1 MSETWTI
8 GELAE
13 RAADTLRARS
23 GDASA
28 AQAASREA
36 GGAAQ
41 TVNGRVREV
50 PGARLIRWYT
60 TIGLVDPPLTRRGRI
75 ALYGRRHLLQLVA
88 IKRLQADGLSI
99 AEIQTRLAGA
109 TDAHLATVAQV
120 PRPQE
125 QEPEGLPGPSLLSA
139 SPEPARARPRFWA
152 SPPSAP
158 PTSAPIPPELDGQA
172 AGMVYGVRLAHGVTV
187 LLDGAGR
194 APAPGD
200 FPAIATAAAPLLAVL
215 AERGLIPPGPSY
227 AQPSTTGNGSPEDQR
242 DPIHTG
248 PSSARDSATDTNRD
262 GGPGERADLID
273 RGPPAAQDNATNSKS
288 DDGPKGLAD
297 PVDAQPPAAQ
307 DGARPDGGAKEPA
320 GPMGAGPYTA
330 PSSTEDAKDL
340 AGPTHV
346 SHPEGST
353 A

>member
-1 MSETWTI
+1 MSETWTL

-23 GDASA
+23 GDAAAAQTAPGGPGRA
-28 AQAASREA
+28 AQAA
-36 GGAAQ
+36 
-41 TVNGRVREV
+41 NGRVREV

-120 PRPQE
+120 PRPQAD
-125 QEPEGLPGPSLLSA
+125 EPEGPSPRPA
-139 SPEPARARPRFWA
+139 PPEPAKARPRFWA
-152 SPPSAP
+152 AP
-158 PTSAPIPPELDGQA
+158 PFPAPAPSPTPPELDGQA
-172 AGMVYGVRLAHGVTV
+172 AGMVHGVRLAHGVTV

-194 APAPGD
+194 TPAPGD
-200 FPAIATAAAPLLAVL
+200 LAAITAAAAPLLAVL
-215 AERGLIPPGPSY
+215 AERGLIATGPPT
-227 AQPSTTGNGSPEDQR
+227 AHPSTQ
-242 DPIHTG
+242 
-248 PSSARDSATDTNRD
+248 SST
-262 GGPGERADLID
+262 
-273 RGPPAAQDNATNSKS
+273 
-288 DDGPKGLAD
+288 KGLAIPINTKPPTAHPDRQDSAKD
-297 PVDAQPPAAQ
+297 PAHPINTKPPTAH
-307 DGARPDGGAKEPA
+307 PDTQSSAKGPA
-320 GPMGAGPYTA
+320 GPIGAGRCSVRSGA
-330 PSSTEDAKDL
+330 GDATDL

-346 SHPEGST
+346 SHSEGST

>member
-1 MSETWTI
+1 MSETWTLS
-8 GELAE
+8 ELAE

-23 GDASA
+23 GNAAAAQTAAGGAGRA
-28 AQAASREA
+28 AQAA
-36 GGAAQ
+36 
-41 TVNGRVREV
+41 NGRVREV

-120 PRPQE
+120 PRPQAD
-125 QEPEGLPGPSLLSA
+125 EPEGPSPRPA
-139 SPEPARARPRFWA
+139 PPEPAKARSRFWA
-152 SPPSAP
+152 AP
-158 PTSAPIPPELDGQA
+158 PFPAPAPSPTPPELDGQA
-172 AGMVYGVRLAHGVTV
+172 AGMVHGVRLAYGVTV

-194 APAPGD
+194 TPAPSD
-200 FPAIATAAAPLLAVL
+200 LAAITAAAAPLLAVL
-215 AERGLIPPGPSY
+215 AERGLI
-227 AQPSTTGNGSPEDQR
+227 A
-242 DPIHTG
+242 TG
-248 PSSARDSATDTNRD
+248 PPTAHPDTQSNAIDPVDPTD
-262 GGPGERADLID
+262 I
-273 RGPPAAQDNATNSKS
+273 GPPATHPGAQSSPMDA
-288 DDGPKGLAD
+288 GPT
-297 PVDAQPPAAQ
+297 AAQ
-307 DGARPDGGAKEPA
+307 SGTRSNVIDAA
-320 GPMGAGPYTA
+320 GPIGGGRGSARSGA
-330 PSSTEDAKDL
+330 EDATDL